1 MNNKS
6 YCKSRQPASRTR
18 SIAGLLVAS
27 ALLVWAPQATAGT
40 PKWLR
45 ALARTALPA
54 YPDDTNAVMLLDEQ
68 LTTVK
73 KNGEFKTRHRRAY
86 KILRPEG
93 KSYGKVVVHFDKET
107 RLSKIKG
114 WSIPARGKQYEVKE
128 KDAVETS
135 LFAEALYQDT
145 RYKVLE
151 IPAAEPGSVIGYEYE
166 QKRRPWILQDIWM
179 FQESIP
185 VRKARFV
192 LELPGG
198 WEYQAHWVN
207 HPAPE
212 PQAAGKNRWV
222 WELANVPAV
231 EREPSMPPW
240 RAVAGWLAVNFY
252 PRRES
257 MREKAIG
264 SWPDLGRWY
273 AKLTAGRRRATPEIQ
288 QKVAE
293 LTSAASTLPDKLR
306 ALAAFVQRKVR
317 YVAIEIGIGGY
328 QPHPASEVFTNL
340 YGDCKDKATLLSA
353 MLGEIGIESHYVLVH
368 TNRGAVVPQ
377 FPSGLSF
384 NHAILAIRLPPKV
397 ATPRFYAVLEHE
409 RLGRLLFF
417 DPTDRLTPLGYLPPT
432 LQASYGLLVT
442 AEGGDLVELP
452 LLPPPTNRLLRVAKM
467 QLSPTGGLD
476 GAVQEIRWS
485 APATRRRAQFLEAP
499 AAERSKVL
507 ERFLSSFLAGSSL
520 LSFGMENLED
530 FDKTLVLSYR
540 FAASNYAQ
548 AAGDL
553 LLVRPRVLG
562 RKSYDLLEGKKRKH
576 PVEFLG
582 TTLQSDIYE
591 IALPEGYEVDELPP
605 AVEIDSPVGAYRSQ
619 LEVKGNILHYRR
631 SYEIKDVLVPVER
644 LEELKTFYRRVAAD
658 ERNSAVLKRS
668 AP

>member
-1 MNNKS
+1 MEPP
-6 YCKSRQPASRTR
+6 R
-18 SIAGLLVAS
+18 
-27 ALLVWAPQATAGT
+27 
-40 PKWLR
+40 
-45 ALARTALPA
+45 
-54 YPDDTNAVMLLDEQ
+54 
-68 LTTVK
+68 
-73 KNGEFKTRHRRAY
+73 
-86 KILRPEG
+86 EG
-93 KSYGKVVVHFDKET
+93 KE
-107 RLSKIKG
+107 
-114 WSIPARGKQYEVKE
+114 YEVKE

-135 LFAEALYQDT
+135 PFGYVLYEDT
-145 RYKVLE
+145 RFKLLK
-151 IPAAEPGSVIGYEYE
+151 IPVAEPGSVVGYEYE
-166 QKRRPWILQDIWM
+166 QKHRPYILQDTWS
-179 FQESIP
+179 FQDEIP
-185 VRKARFV
+185 LRRVRFV
-192 LELPGG
+192 LELPAD
-198 WEYQAHWVN
+198 WEFQTHWIN

-222 WELANVPAV
+222 WELANIPAV
-231 EREPSMPPW
+231 EREPSKPPW
-240 RAVAGWLAVNFY
+240 QAVAGWLAVNFY

-257 MREKAIG
+257 LREKAIG

-293 LTSAASTLPDKLR
+293 LTSTAPTLPDKLR

-328 QPHPASEVFTNL
+328 QPHPASEVFANL

-353 MLGEIGIESHYVLVH
+353 MLREIGIESHYVLIH
-368 TNRGAVVPQ
+368 TSRGSVVPQ

-384 NHAILAIRLPPKV
+384 NHAILAIRLPPEV
-397 ATPRFYAVLEHE
+397 ATPGLYAVLEHE
-409 RLGRLLFF
+409 RLGRMLFF
-417 DPTDRLTPLGYLPPT
+417 DPTDRITPLGYLPPT

-467 QLSPTGGLD
+467 ELSPTGRLD
-476 GAVQEIRWS
+476 GTVQEIRWG

-507 ERFLSSFLAGSSL
+507 ERFLSGFLAGSSL
-520 LSFGMENLED
+520 LSFEVENLED

-540 FAASNYAQ
+540 FAAINYAQ

-562 RKSYDLLEGKKRKH
+562 RKRYDLLEGEKRKH

-605 AVEIDSPVGAYRSQ
+605 AVEINSPVGTYRSQ
-619 LEVKGNILHYRR
+619 LEIEGNILHYRR
-631 SYEIKDVLVPVER
+631 NYEIKDVRVPVER
-644 LEELKTFYRRVAAD
+644 LEQLKKFYRRVAAD